1 MDYLRAQKAVEEIID
16 QQEMLIQRLQPKS
29 SLAEHERE
37 HLPANPTGGGQ
48 KVNKAEEYVISM
60 EQLMIKARLAEARAV
75 LNNRKILLDLK
86 EEELRKSRDI
96 FNMIYTLKW
105 VDNLKSELIIEETGY
120 SRSQV
125 YNIIN
130 QLERQ
135 LERSND
141 DEGTA

>member
-1 MDYLRAQKAVEEIID
+1 
-16 QQEMLIQRLQPKS
+16 
-29 SLAEHERE
+29 
-37 HLPANPTGGGQ
+37 
-48 KVNKAEEYVISM
+48 
-60 EQLMIKARLAEARAV
+60 MIKARLAEARAL

-105 VDNLKSELIIEETGY
+105 VDNLKAELIIEETGY

-141 DEGTA
+141 DKGTVGK